1 MNNKLFIHR
10 SLPEM
15 YHIDVDNDN
24 EIYVEV
30 SGKKDGI
37 PIIFVHGG
45 PGGHCRSEHHSLFD
59 PSVYKSI
66 IFDQRGCG
74 KSKPYRCLNGNDTDN
89 IVDDIEKIR
98 DFLKIEKF
106 IIVGGSWGATLS
118 LKYAIKYPKNLIGIL
133 LRSVFLGTM
142 GEIQW
147 AFIDGPK
154 TFAPNLYEHFYS
166 LVKNK
171 GDLVESYHEEIVLKN
186 SKLHSWIWHDYERI
200 LSQINPQIYDFESND
215 KIYKRDGLPN
225 SPFMELFYI
234 KNNFFMEDN
243 EIINNISKI
252 SQIPA
257 YIVQGRYD
265 LICPPVNAY
274 NLSKNWENAKIEF
287 INTAGHSS
295 SDEGIIHNMMI
306 GLNKLTNSI

>member
-37 PIIFVHGG
+37 PIIFIHGG

-74 KSKPYRCLNGNDTDN
+74 KSKPYRCLTGNDTDN

-98 DFLKIEKF
+98 DFFKIKKF

-142 GEIQW
+142 REIQW

-154 TFAPNLYEHFYS
+154 TFAPNLYENFYS

-171 GDLVESYHEEIVLKN
+171 EDLVESYHEEIVLKN

-215 KIYKRDGLPN
+215 KINKRDGLPN

-243 EIINNISKI
+243 EIINNISKF

-265 LICPPVNAY
+265 LICPPINAY
-274 NLSKNWENAKIEF
+274 NLYKNWENAKIEF